1 MNDLTS
7 HHQVGGAILVCSYPG
22 MVAETQDRIG
32 LEERLSKRVRFR
44 ILRALAILIFLLL
57 GAASL
62 IPSMQF
68 RDQAWTPGLWPV
80 YASVWFCLAWLT
92 ARWKLAD

>member
-57 GAASL
+57 GAGIRL
-62 IPSMQF
+62 
-68 RDQAWTPGLWPV
+68 
-80 YASVWFCLAWLT
+80 CLVLPCLVDGT
-92 ARWKLAD
+92 METG